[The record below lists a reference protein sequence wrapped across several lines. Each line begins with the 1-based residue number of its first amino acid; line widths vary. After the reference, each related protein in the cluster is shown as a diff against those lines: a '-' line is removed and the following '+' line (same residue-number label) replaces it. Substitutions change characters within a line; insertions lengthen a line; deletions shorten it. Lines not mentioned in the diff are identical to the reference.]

1 MAATTISPNGI
12 VATAEPNFGS
22 LLQSEWTKLRSLR
35 STWIMVALAIGLS
48 IGFSTVVAFI
58 TGMTYDSMSDGLK
71 AEFDPILTSMG
82 GWMFG
87 MVLVITLGV
96 TSVTSEYGSRM
107 IRTTF
112 IVSRRRTQVF
122 AAKAIVIGL
131 LGMAISIIV
140 IPGMFLVSQPIYG
153 HYGLETASVT
163 DNDATRF
170 LIIASLLQGL
180 FHALIPFSF
189 AWLLRGTA
197 AAITVSFGFSILP
210 WMITTMVPLWAKEN
224 VLRYLPDNAKDS
236 LIGQLEPGASLY
248 LSDTAAIVVIAIWI
262 VGLLAAAAIVLN
274 RRDV

>member
-1 MAATTISPNGI
+1 MAAITTSPNGI
-12 VATAEPNFGS
+12 LANTEPGFGS

-87 MVLVITLGV
+87 MVLVIALGV

-107 IRTTF
+107 VRTTF
-112 IVSRRRTQVF
+112 IVSPHRNRVF
-122 AAKAIVIGL
+122 AAKAIVTGL
-131 LGMAISIIV
+131 LGLAVSAIV
-140 IPGMFLVSQPIYG
+140 FPAMFLICQPIYS
-153 HYGLETASVT
+153 HYGLESASVT
-163 DNDATRF
+163 DSDAVRF
-170 LIIASLLQGL
+170 LLIASLLQGPW
-180 FHALIPFSF
+180 HALVPFSF

-197 AAITVSFGFSILP
+197 SAITAALGFHVLP
-210 WMITTMVPLWAKEN
+210 WMITTMVPLWVKEN

-248 LSDTAAIVVIAIWI
+248 LGHTAAVIVIAAWI
-262 VGLLAAAAIVLN
+262 VGLLAAAAFTLN